1 MNPIV
6 TPMTPE
12 DWVGV
17 RRIYEEGIA
26 TGHASFDTQVPEW
39 DEWDEWDMN
48 HLEACRLAARV
59 DNEIAGWAALS
70 PVSSRCIHAGVAEVS
85 VYVGSGYRGRG
96 VGKALMRELVDA
108 TERAG
113 IWTLQ
118 GGVFPENVASIAPQK
133 AFGFREV
140 GRQERLGKLNGV
152 WTDVLLMERRSR
164 IVGK

>member
-1 MNPIV
+1 
-6 TPMTPE
+6 
-12 DWVGV
+12 
-17 RRIYEEGIA
+17 
-26 TGHASFDTQVPEW
+26 
-39 DEWDEWDMN
+39 
-48 HLEACRLAARV
+48 
-59 DNEIAGWAALS
+59 
-70 PVSSRCIHAGVAEVS
+70 
-85 VYVGSGYRGRG
+85 
-96 VGKALMRELVDA
+96 MRELVDA

-118 GGVFPENVASIAPQK
+118 GGVFPENGASIAPQK